1 MAQRI
6 PIVDTLVPMTPAGAI
21 ADLSEV
27 PAHLQTPSIRYPLT
41 VEQMLERMDGFGIG
55 QAIIPARR
63 YGPQWGLS
71 YEGLRDFVAR
81 TAATV
86 RHSRHRSRWI
96 ACRECAASRRRFATS
111 ASSGRTPTRR
121 GQVSRPTIALYYPYY
136 AKAEELG
143 VPFQVECMAAKQA
156 MSMGHPKYLD
166 RVATDFPDVKL
177 VATHTGYPWEREL
190 VAYAEFRPN
199 FYIGMDTLPTQ
210 LWGLTCCAS
219 SAATRTRRFIRRPAS
234 AAQPVSAP
242 RIPTRPTGP
251 SSGRTTSAP
260 ISS

>member
-81 TAATV
+81 APQRLFATAGTDPAGSHAGSAPLRGGGSRLRLRRGAHLRVVV
-86 RHSRHRSRWI
+86 RSPARRSPCTTRTTRRPRSSAFHSRSSAWPP
-96 ACRECAASRRRFATS
+96 SRRCPWDTRSTWTGSRPTSPTSSWWRPTPVIRGS
-111 ASSGRTPTRR
+111 ASSWP
-121 GQVSRPTIALYYPYY
+121 
-136 AKAEELG
+136 
-143 VPFQVECMAAKQA
+143 M
-156 MSMGHPKYLD
+156 
-166 RVATDFPDVKL
+166 
-177 VATHTGYPWEREL
+177 
-190 VAYAEFRPN
+190 
-199 FYIGMDTLPTQ
+199 
-210 LWGLTCCAS
+210 
-219 SAATRTRRFIRRPAS
+219 
-234 AAQPVSAP
+234 
-242 RIPTRPTGP
+242 P
-251 SSGRTTSAP
+251 SSGRTSTSGWTHSPPSCGA
-260 ISS
+260 